1 LKLLSQIRGGL
12 KKALDAA
19 LLEDDELLVCMEG
32 VSGEGLAVTKDRV
45 IILKAGASSGA
56 LAGHKASTYFI
67 KDIVATEI
75 STGKTME
82 RLGNCR
88 TRN

>member
-1 LKLLSQIRGGL
+1 
-12 KKALDAA
+12 
-19 LLEDDELLVCMEG
+19 M
-32 VSGEGLAVTKDRV
+32 AVTKDRV

>member
-1 LKLLSQIRGGL
+1 MKLLSQIRGGL

-75 STGKTME
+75 STGKPME